1 MNYAKPILKDIQRK
15 NIVTCV
21 QLHASFVKMDLA
33 ISNLLHKFAI
43 RNCQNSNLKI
53 KKYIHNLIFF
63 TFKNVYYVISY
74 SFVTFHSSK

>member
-15 NIVTCV
+15 NIVTRV

-43 RNCQNSNLKI
+43 RNCHRIQIWK
-53 KKYIHNLIFF
+53 
-63 TFKNVYYVISY
+63 
-74 SFVTFHSSK
+74 